1 MQVASVARTYTT
13 GGFDPY
19 LNTEDPF
26 ITGADV
32 RVWYKDSVYRFY
44 DTSVVRLDT
53 SRYNPSMNIYLNR
66 RFKVEPDEPIEVEV
80 MLPNGRRLK
89 SSTKS
94 AGRVTFLDSS
104 TIFIYGEVK
113 LINIFWA
120 SSSVGSNYFLPKF
133 RIIYYKKEGNQNT
146 RHEKEIPLR
155 YEDNMPVPF
164 TTNKIP
170 LVSVD
175 LNTIK
180 RALNEIAEGDPDKA
194 SYSIPLHPIFTVA
207 TLDDALCKY
216 YSTST
221 QSFSSLTVTLDETDY
236 SNIQGGYGIF
246 GSFTSAEYQQL
257 KFTREFI
264 TSFGYTI
271 KE

>member
-1 MQVASVARTYTT
+1 LQVASVARTYTT

-133 RIIYYKKEGNQNT
+133 CIIYYKKEGNQDI
-146 RHEKEIPLR
+146 RHEKEVPLR
-155 YEDNMPVPF
+155 YENNLPVPF
-164 TTNKIP
+164 TTSKMP
-170 LVSVD
+170 LVSV
-175 LNTIK
+175 NITTIK
-180 RALNEIAEGDPDKA
+180 RALEDIAEGDPDKA
-194 SYSIPLHPIFTVA
+194 S
-207 TLDDALCKY
+207 
-216 YSTST
+216 
-221 QSFSSLTVTLDETDY
+221 
-236 SNIQGGYGIF
+236 
-246 GSFTSAEYQQL
+246 
-257 KFTREFI
+257 
-264 TSFGYTI
+264 
-271 KE
+271 